1 VNPKLYRAVANGNI
15 LADVPQGLIDA
26 GIYVPVDDE
35 PQATAPAPRPAA
47 EMAPLVQPEAE
58 ILTTAHVP
66 AAPTRGKTARARRRR
81 G

>member
-1 VNPKLYRAVANGNI
+1 
-15 LADVPQGLIDA
+15 
-26 GIYVPVDDE
+26 VPVDDE